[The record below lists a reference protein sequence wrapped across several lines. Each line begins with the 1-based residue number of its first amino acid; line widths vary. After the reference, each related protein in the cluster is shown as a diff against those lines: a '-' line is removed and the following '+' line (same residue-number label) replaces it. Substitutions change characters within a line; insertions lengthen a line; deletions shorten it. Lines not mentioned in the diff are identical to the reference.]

1 MRPDFTLPKY
11 DSLKLEVDPV
21 TVTPDE
27 VENELENLRTR
38 FGTLVTV
45 DRPAKTGDFVNLDLV
60 ATIGGE
66 EVDTASNI
74 SYELGSGEL
83 IDGIDDALDTL
94 TAGEATTFE
103 APLLGGDHEGEA
115 AQIAVTVLS
124 VKDRELP
131 AADDDFAQIASQ
143 FDTIGELRA
152 DLREQLGKSKEFG
165 QGVQARDK
173 IVEELLKK
181 VEIPVPQKLIDD
193 EVHRHLEG
201 ENRLDDDV
209 HRAEV
214 AESSEKTFRSQI
226 LLDSIAEAEDIKV
239 GQNELTS
246 YLVQASAQ
254 YGMEPGEFIQVLQ
267 QNNQLPAM
275 IGEVARSKALA
286 FVLSK
291 AKVVDTKG
299 KDVDVSAFTAS
310 ALGDGDDSSDAND
323 LVEASAAPHGSAAGG
338 KDTHGRKPGN
348 EHYGH
353 DHK

>member
-1 MRPDFTLPKY
+1 M
-11 DSLKLEVDPV
+11 
-21 TVTPDE
+21 
-27 VENELENLRTR
+27 
-38 FGTLVTV
+38 
-45 DRPAKTGDFVNLDLV
+45 
-60 ATIGGE
+60 
-66 EVDTASNI
+66 
-74 SYELGSGEL
+74 
-83 IDGIDDALDTL
+83 
-94 TAGEATTFE
+94 
-103 APLLGGDHEGEA
+103 
-115 AQIAVTVLS
+115 TVLS
-124 VKDRELP
+124 VKERELP
-131 AADDDFAQIASQ
+131 SADDDFAQIASQ

-173 IVEELLKK
+173 IVDELLKK

-201 ENRLDDDV
+201 ENRLDDDT

-226 LLDSIAEAEDIKV
+226 LLDSIAEAEEIKV

-323 LVEASAAPHGSAAGG
+323 LVDGAAAARQRRRRQGRARPQARQRALRARPQVGASRMTRYVALLRGVNVGGVNMKMADLAEVVRGLGYDDVKTVLASGNVLFTTPDAAAASKDKLEAAL
-338 KDTHGRKPGN
+338 RKRFGYEAWVHVLTVDADP
-348 EHYGH
+348 E
-353 DHK
+353 DHRRLPLRAQRPTGTRTSSSS

>member
-1 MRPDFTLPKY
+1 MT
-11 DSLKLEVDPV
+11 
-21 TVTPDE
+21 
-27 VENELENLRTR
+27 
-38 FGTLVTV
+38 
-45 DRPAKTGDFVNLDLV
+45 
-60 ATIGGE
+60 
-66 EVDTASNI
+66 
-74 SYELGSGEL
+74 
-83 IDGIDDALDTL
+83 
-94 TAGEATTFE
+94 
-103 APLLGGDHEGEA
+103 
-115 AQIAVTVLS
+115 
-124 VKDRELP
+124 
-131 AADDDFAQIASQ
+131 
-143 FDTIGELRA
+143 
-152 DLREQLGKSKEFG
+152 
-165 QGVQARDK
+165 
-173 IVEELLKK
+173 
-181 VEIPVPQKLIDD
+181 
-193 EVHRHLEG
+193 RHLEG
-201 ENRLDDDV
+201 ENRLEDDE

-214 AESSEKTFRSQI
+214 AISSEKTFRSQI
-226 LLDSIAEAEDIKV
+226 LLDSIAEAEEIKV

-291 AKVVDTKG
+291 AKVVDTSG

-323 LVEASAAPHGSAAGG
+323 LVLADASAHGTAAGG

>member
-1 MRPDFTLPKY
+1 
-11 DSLKLEVDPV
+11 V

-27 VENELENLRTR
+27 VENELENLRSR

-45 DRPAKTGDFVNLDLV
+45 DRPAKKGDFVSIDLI

-66 EVDTASNI
+66 EVDTAANI

-83 IDGIDDALDTL
+83 IDGIDDALETL
-94 TAGEATTFE
+94 TAGEDTTFE

-115 AQIAVTVLS
+115 AQIAVTVLA
-124 VKDRELP
+124 VKERELP

-173 IVEELLKK
+173 IVDELLKK

-193 EVHRHLEG
+193 EVHRHLEN
-201 ENRLDDDV
+201 ENRLEDDA

-226 LLDSIAEAEDIKV
+226 LLDAIAEQEEIKV

-291 AKVVDTKG
+291 SKVVDTTG
-299 KDVDVSAFTAS
+299 KAVDVSAFTAS
-310 ALGDGDDSSDAND
+310 ALGDADDSGDASD
-323 LVEASAAPHGSAAGG
+323 LIASTAAHGSAAGG